1 MKNIRFILLYFII
14 LSITGQEALAAAA
27 DTLEIHS
34 AAMNKTL
41 KAVVITPQDYQKSKK
56 NYPVVYLLH
65 GGSGNYKNWT
75 QQTPDKT
82 LVSRMADLFDV
93 IIVTPDGGASSYYFD
108 SPLLKDSQYETFI
121 SKEVREKVDDN
132 YRTIRAREG
141 RVITGLS
148 MGGHGAVY
156 IATKHPDLYCAA
168 GSMSGVMNINPATW
182 KVTPDFA
189 KIRIENFK
197 KMIGERNESG
207 PFYPGF
213 NLITMTEQI
222 KSAGLHL
229 ILDCGVD
236 DFLIEPNRQM
246 HTLLTAN
253 GTPHDYIERP
263 GKHDWGYW
271 ENALPYHLLF
281 FQKVLQTKKQ

>member
-1 MKNIRFILLYFII
+1 MKNAVIILLVFAC
-14 LSITGQEALAAAA
+14 TFFAQKVQAAVT
-27 DTLEIHS
+27 DTLAIQS
-34 AAMNKTL
+34 LAMNKTL
-41 KAVVITPQDYQKSKK
+41 KAVVITPQGYQSSKK

-75 QQTPDKT
+75 ELTPDKS
-82 LVSRMADLFDV
+82 LVARMADLFDV
-93 IIVTPDGGASSYYFD
+93 IIAMPDGGTSSYYFD

-121 SKEVREKVDDN
+121 SKEVREKVDKD
-132 YRTIRAREG
+132 YRTIKTREG
-141 RVITGLS
+141 RAITGLS

-168 GSMSGVMNINPATW
+168 GSMSGVLNINPSTW

-189 KIRIENFK
+189 KIRIDNFK
-197 KMIGERNESG
+197 KKIGEREESG

-222 KSAGLHL
+222 KAAKLHL
-229 ILDCGVD
+229 IFDCGVD
-236 DFLIEPNRQM
+236 DFLIEPNREM
-246 HTLLTAN
+246 HKLLTAN
-253 GTPHDYIERP
+253 GTPHDYTERP
-263 GKHDWGYW
+263 GKHEWPYW

-281 FQKVLQTKKQ
+281 FQKVLQAKKQ